1 MKPVCTDAFD
11 GEAHVSADAMAH
23 IEGSF
28 YVGAEDGCEERP
40 ACCKY

>member
-1 MKPVCTDAFD
+1 MCVLMLLTAK
-11 GEAHVSADAMAH
+11 HMVSADAMAH